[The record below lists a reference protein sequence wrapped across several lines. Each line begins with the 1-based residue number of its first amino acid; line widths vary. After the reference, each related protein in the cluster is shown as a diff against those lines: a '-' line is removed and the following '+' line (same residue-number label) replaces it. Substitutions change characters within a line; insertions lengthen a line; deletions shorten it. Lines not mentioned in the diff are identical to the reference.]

1 MEETMIKENKIEEK
15 IIEVEYS
22 DTMEKSYIDYAM
34 SVISARAIPDVKD
47 GLKPVQR
54 RILHDMNELSV
65 SSDKPHRKS
74 ARIVGDTMGK
84 YHPHGD
90 SSIYES
96 EVVMARDFK
105 YGTPLIDGQ
114 GNFGSIEGDGAAAQR
129 YTECRLT
136 KYAERVLLEDLKYNT
151 VNFISNYDGS
161 EKEPLVLPC
170 KLPNILVNGTDGIA
184 VGMATKIPPHNISNV
199 IDATIEYINNPK
211 IDTSELVDILVG
223 PDFPTGGYV
232 VNKSELVDI
241 YKTGKGKIK
250 IRGKIEV
257 EDLERGKKNLVITEI
272 PYEMIGEGI
281 KKFLLSV
288 AELVEN
294 QTLDGI
300 SDISNQTSKEG
311 VRIVIELKKGADVE
325 YIKNVLYK
333 KTKLEDTFGYSALLI
348 NNGVPCLMGLKDVLE
363 SFMNFQYE
371 IYTRKYSYL
380 LDKHL
385 KKKEILEGLIK
396 ATDVISEI
404 IEVIRFSPNI
414 KAAKECLITGNTKD
428 VKFKTSSYEK
438 VAKTFSFTEVQ
449 AESIISMRLSQLN
462 GLEINKLQK
471 EYKELVK
478 EIDFCER
485 ILNSKTVMKNEIK
498 RVLTSLKEE
507 FGIHRKTEVI
517 NAEPV
522 EIKEREVKEENI
534 TVLIDKFGYIH
545 ATDTTICDKNKE
557 YVEENYK
564 YIINTTNK
572 RKLLVFTDKGKM
584 HTLRPNEIPYAK
596 LRDKGQPLDNV
607 SGYDSREENIIF
619 VTELPPIENTNEL
632 IFLSTD
638 GLVKRVDISEFDVT
652 RRTIDSTKLNDGAS
666 LYGVFKYTSGQIVI
680 GTKNGYYTRFN
691 EELIPIKKKM
701 AVGVIAIKIENDTV
715 EYATD
720 VNSSSEE
727 ININGT
733 VVSASRIKQL
743 NRGAKGTKIRL

>member
-1 MEETMIKENKIEEK
+1 MVKEN
-15 IIEVEYS
+15 IIDIEYS
-22 DTMEKSYIDYAM
+22 ETMEKSYIDYAM
-34 SVISARAIPDVKD
+34 SVITARAIPDIRD

-54 RILHDMNELSV
+54 RILYDMDELKV
-65 SSDKPHRKS
+65 NSDKPHRKS

-90 SSIYES
+90 SSLYES

-136 KYAERVLLEDLKYNT
+136 KYAEKVLLDDLKCNT
-151 VNFISNYDGS
+151 VDFVSNYDGS
-161 EKEPLVLPC
+161 EKEPLVLPS

-184 VGMATKIPPHNISNV
+184 VGMATKIPPHNICNV

-211 IDTSELVDILVG
+211 IETNKLVNILVG

-232 VNKSELVDI
+232 VNKSELADI
-241 YKTGKGKIK
+241 YESGKGRIK
-250 IRGKIEV
+250 IRGKIEI
-257 EDLERGKKNLVITEI
+257 EELEKGKKNLVITEI

-281 KKFLLSV
+281 RKFLLNV

-294 QTLDGI
+294 QTIDGI
-300 SDISNQTSKEG
+300 TDISNQTSKEG

-348 NNGVPCLMGLKDVLE
+348 NNGIPCVMGLKDILE

-371 IYTRKYSYL
+371 IYTRKYSFL
-380 LDKHL
+380 LNNYL
-385 KKKEILEGLIK
+385 KKKETLEGLIK

-404 IEVIRFSPNI
+404 IEVIRYSPNI
-414 KAAKECLITGNTKD
+414 KAAKECLITGNTED
-428 VKFKTSSYEK
+428 VKFKTASYEK
-438 VAKTFSFTEVQ
+438 VVKTFSFTETQ
-449 AESIISMRLSQLN
+449 ADSIISMRLSQLN
-462 GLEINKLQK
+462 GLEIDKLQK
-471 EYKELVK
+471 EYKEFVK
-478 EIDFCER
+478 KIIFCER
-485 ILNSKTVMKNEIK
+485 ILGSRTVMKNEIK
-498 RVLTSLKEE
+498 KVLISLKEE
-507 FGIHRKTEVI
+507 FGVPRKTNIIDAEV
-517 NAEPV
+517 V
-522 EIKEREVKEENI
+522 VIKEREIKEKDI

-545 ATDTTICDKNKE
+545 VTDTAICDKNKE

-572 RKLLVFTDKGKM
+572 RKLLVFTDRGKM

-596 LRDKGQPLDNV
+596 LKDKGQPLDNV
-607 SGYDSREENIIF
+607 SGYDSREENIVF
-619 VTELPPIENTNEL
+619 VTELPPMENTNEL

-638 GLVKRVDISEFDVT
+638 GLIKRVNINEFDVT
-652 RRTIDSTKLNDGAS
+652 RKTTDSTKLNKGAS
-666 LYGVFKYTSGQIVI
+666 LYGVFKYTNGQMII

-691 EELIPIKKKM
+691 MDLIPVKKKN
-701 AVGVIAIKIENDTV
+701 AVGAIALRIDDDFVK
-715 EYATD
+715 YAAD
-720 VNSSSEE
+720 VNVPSEE
-727 ININGT
+727 ISIDGII
-733 VVSASRIKQL
+733 VPASRIKQL